1 MSFHRVTGLVAA
13 LYIET
18 SPRMLGGV
26 QTSTRWRTPMTWFAT
41 RTLLTVG
48 LLVGLGGAC
57 VHRQETSTSPAPPS
71 SVVTAEDIARP
82 PRPPIEQ
89 GLMGRLPRG
98 TVTRGVD
105 GRPSLRLRGPPP
117 IPPRHEPPY

>member
-57 VHRQETSTSPAPPS
+57 VHRQETSTSAAPPS
-71 SVVTAEDIARP
+71 SGGTAEDIARP
-82 PRPPIEQ
+82 PPPPLEP
-89 GLMGRLPRG
+89 GVMGPFPRG
-98 TVTRGVD
+98 TGTPGVH
-105 GRPSLRLRGPPP
+105 GRPSLANPGPPP
-117 IPPRHEPPY
+117 IR